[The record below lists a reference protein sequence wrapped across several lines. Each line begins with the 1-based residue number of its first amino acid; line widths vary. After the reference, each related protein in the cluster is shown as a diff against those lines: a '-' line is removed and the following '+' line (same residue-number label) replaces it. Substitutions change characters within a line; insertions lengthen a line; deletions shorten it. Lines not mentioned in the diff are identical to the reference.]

1 MDEFPIGGGYVIT
14 FPCFGI
20 ESGTSGLLARLQA
33 KGMAEGMGFVLN
45 TDEDLAERYRQKH
58 DLQGRPIPFPT
69 LKKLLLHLM
78 SLPADVTHV
87 LADPHGCHVVVVGIG
102 VLCQRLLRLV

>member
-1 MDEFPIGGGYVIT
+1 MACKIVREFPTARPRRNMDEFPIDGGYVIT

-20 ESGTSGLLARLQA
+20 ESGTSGLLARLQD
-33 KGMAEGMGFVLN
+33 GMGFVLN

-58 DLQGRPIPFPT
+58 GLQGRLIPFPDP
-69 LKKLLLHLM
+69 KKLLLHLM

-87 LADPHGCHVVVVGIG
+87 LVD
-102 VLCQRLLRLV
+102 